1 MPTGPEIAQR
11 SGKFAEMRGLMIG
24 RGGAG
29 ASTGRQAWAA
39 GIAVVL
45 AVSLSLA
52 PPAVAPATA
61 ATGRLLVT
69 SAATYSVDVD
79 AGVVHVVD
87 AVTLRNDKPSD
98 ADFFYIWRD
107 LSWSVHPGATRIAVR
122 DPDGSLAVTPRAR
135 DGFTEAE
142 FRLRRDLLFGQSIDL
157 TISWDLPGGA
167 PRSDSSIRI
176 GQAFASFELWAWG
189 DPGSSSVTAT
199 LPGGFEVQTY
209 GSTVE
214 TANAPSAPGGVTVS
228 ASAIDDPADF
238 WVAVTATRDG
248 SLAIEELRPSR
259 DVTLLVKGWPEDE
272 LWLTTVTTT
281 LERGLSELQELI
293 GLPWPVTSQLVV
305 TEVYSPLLEGYAGI
319 YYTAEDRIEI
329 SEDLD
334 DLVIVHEL
342 SHAWFNDGLFT
353 DRWIDEGLADTYAAI
368 TLEAL
373 GEDRQLPEEP
383 QAGDEGRLDLVSWG
397 PPERITDETAARETY
412 AYNAAWFVGNGL
424 VEEVGAAAMRAIFRA
439 AHDDRIAYRGA
450 GPAEPVPAPD
460 GWRRY
465 LDLLEEIGGSTTAE
479 RLFREYVVTPDG
491 VLELDARSG
500 AREAYAGLLEAGDG
514 WLPPYYVRSELSA
527 WRFPAAGTR
536 IAEASDLLALRD
548 RIDEAATALGLEP
561 DDSLEAAYE
570 SAADSLVAAE
580 VVATAELGAL
590 DDLAAADA
598 ATRAAPDLVATVG
611 LIGEAPR
618 SGYEAAAAAFEA
630 GDLEAAGASASDAL
644 ALVADAPRVGRERLL
659 AAVGIVV
666 GIILLLGLFVALRR
680 RRRSGAPRAAV
691 TASGT
696 EPYAT
701 LAANSP
707 APAPDADR
715 AGDPDGGTADGEGSS
730 ASP

>member
-1 MPTGPEIAQR
+1 
-11 SGKFAEMRGLMIG
+11 MIG
-24 RGGAG
+24 RDGAG
-29 ASTGRQAWAA
+29 ASAGRRAGAGASAGRRAWAA

-45 AVSLSLA
+45 AVGLSLS
-52 PPAVAPATA
+52 PPVAATATA
-61 ATGRLLVT
+61 ATGRLLIS

-87 AVTLRNDKPSD
+87 AVVLQNDKPSD
-98 ADFFYIWRD
+98 AEFLYFWRE
-107 LSWSVHPGATRIAVR
+107 LSWSVQPGATGIAVR
-122 DPDGSLAVTPRAR
+122 DGDGSLAVTPRAR
-135 DGFTEAE
+135 DGYIEAA

-167 PRSDSSIRI
+167 PRSDSSIRV
-176 GQAFASFELWAWG
+176 GQAFASFDLWAWG

-199 LPGGFEVQTY
+199 LPEGFVVQTY

-214 TANAPSAPGGVTVS
+214 TASVPGGVTVS

-238 WVAVTATRDG
+238 WVAVTATRDR
-248 SLAIEELRPSR
+248 SMAIEELQPSR

-281 LERGLSELQELI
+281 LDRGLSELQELI

-305 TEVYSPLLEGYAGI
+305 SEVYSPLLEGYAGI

-373 GEDRQLPEEP
+373 GEDRQLPEVP
-383 QAGDEGRLDLVSWG
+383 LAGDEGRLDLVQWG
-397 PPERITDETAARETY
+397 PPERITDETTARETY
-412 AYNAAWFVGNGL
+412 AYNAAWFVANGL
-424 VEEVGAAAMRAIFRA
+424 YEEVGAAGMRAIFRA

-450 GPAEPVPAPD
+450 GPAEQVPVPDA
-460 GWRRY
+460 WRRY
-465 LDLLEEIGGSTTAE
+465 LDLLEELGGSTAAE

-491 VLELDARSG
+491 ARELDARMA
-500 AREAYAGLLEAGDG
+500 AREAYAGLVEEGDG

-527 WRFPAAGTR
+527 WRFPAARTR
-536 IAEASDLLALRD
+536 ITEAGDLLALRD

-561 DDSLEAAYE
+561 DDSLESAYE
-570 SAADSLVAAE
+570 SAADNLVVAE
-580 VVATAELGAL
+580 AVATAELDAL
-590 DDLAAADA
+590 DELTAADA
-598 ATRAAPDLVATVG
+598 ATGAAPDLVATVG
-611 LIGEAPR
+611 LIGETPR

-630 GDLEAAGASASDAL
+630 GDLEAAEASARSAV
-644 ALVADAPRVGRERLL
+644 ALVTDAPRVGRERLL
-659 AAVGIVV
+659 AAAVIAVGIV
-666 GIILLLGLFVALRR
+666 LLLGLVVALRR
-680 RRRSGAPRAAV
+680 RRRSGVRPAAAAAA
-691 TASGT
+691 ASAAASET

-707 APAPDADR
+707 APAPDAGR

-730 ASP
+730 ASS

>member
-1 MPTGPEIAQR
+1 MPTGPETAQG
-11 SGKFAEMRGLMIG
+11 SGQIAEMRGPMIG

-29 ASTGRQAWAA
+29 ASTRRRAWAA

-45 AVSLSLA
+45 AVGLSLA
-52 PPAVAPATA
+52 PPAAAPAAA
-61 ATGRLLVT
+61 ATGRILIT

-87 AVTLRNDKPSD
+87 AVTLTNDKPSD
-98 ADFFYIWRD
+98 ADFFYFWRD
-107 LSWSVHPGATRIAVR
+107 LSWSVQPEATRIAVR
-122 DPDGSLAVTPRAR
+122 DADGSLAVTPRAR
-135 DGFTEAE
+135 DGYVEAE
-142 FRLRRDLLFGQSIDL
+142 YRLRRDLLFGQSIDL

-167 PRSDSSIRI
+167 PRSDSSIRV
-176 GQAFASFELWAWG
+176 GQAFASFDLWAWG

-214 TANAPSAPGGVTVS
+214 TASAPGGVTVS

-248 SLAIEELRPSR
+248 SLAIEELQPSR

-305 TEVYSPLLEGYAGI
+305 SEVYSPLLEGYAGI

-353 DRWIDEGLADTYAAI
+353 DRWIDEGLADSYAAI

-383 QAGDEGRLDLVSWG
+383 LAGDEGRLDLVSWG

-424 VEEVGAAAMRAIFRA
+424 VEEVGAAGMRAIFRA

-450 GPAEPVPAPD
+450 GPAEAVPAPD

-465 LDLLEEIGGSTTAE
+465 LDLLEELGGSTTAE
-479 RLFREYVVTPDG
+479 HLFREYVVTPDG
-491 VLELDARSG
+491 ARELDARSA

-527 WRFPAAGTR
+527 WRFPAARTR
-536 IAEASDLLALRD
+536 ITEASDLLALRD
-548 RIDEAATALGLEP
+548 RIDEAASALGLEP

-570 SAADSLVAAE
+570 SAADNLVTAETVAA
-580 VVATAELGAL
+580 AELGAL
-590 DDLAAADA
+590 DDLAAADT

-611 LIGEAPR
+611 LIGETPR

-630 GDLEAAGASASDAL
+630 GDLDAAGASASDAV
-644 ALVADAPRVGRERLL
+644 ALVTDAPRVGRERLL
-659 AAVGIVV
+659 GAVGIAL

-680 RRRSGAPRAAV
+680 RRRRSGARRAAAA
-691 TASGT
+691 ASGT

-715 AGDPDGGTADGEGSS
+715 AGDPDGGTADGEGSIT
-730 ASP
+730 SP